1 MMGDRD
7 YRQLIKNA
15 IDAIGRDIEPK
26 IDPKDN
32 KTIFVH
38 EVVRCLRRSYL
49 DRIEPI
55 EIKRTSFNN
64 LMSGLLQ
71 KMEYGGKEGEF
82 PIEDITLKGKA
93 DMIVDDAVIIFRSSL
108 QIEESPIAADL
119 LYLNACMWIFN
130 KIEGIIVYI
139 TPDGK
144 ESSFSLTKEKK
155 MFEETV
161 RRVRVLKD
169 LLEEKKVPILEPS
182 VECSS
187 CQYYEKC
194 FVKQK
199 IGKQINI
206 HELFGINKSSKNN
219 D

>member
-15 IDAIGRDIEPK
+15 IESISRDIEPK

-32 KTIFVH
+32 KTINIR
-38 EVVRCLRRSYL
+38 EVVRCLRRSYF
-49 DRIEPI
+49 DRVEPI
-55 EIKRTSFNN
+55 EIQRTSFSN

-71 KMEYGGKEGEF
+71 KMEYGGKEGEYSL
-82 PIEDITLKGKA
+82 EDITLKGKA
-93 DMIVDDAVIIFRSSL
+93 DMIVDDAIIIFRSTL
-108 QIEESPIAADL
+108 QVAEGPLASDL
-119 LYLNACMWIFN
+119 LYLNSCMWIFK
-130 KIEGIIVYI
+130 KIEGIIVYM
-139 TPDGK
+139 TPDGQ

-155 MFEETV
+155 MFEEVV

-169 LLEEKKVPILEPS
+169 LLEEKKAPILEPS
-182 VECSS
+182 IECSS
-187 CQYYEKC
+187 CQYYERC

-206 HELFGINKSSKNN
+206 QELFGISKSSKNN
-219 D
+219 E

>member
-15 IDAIGRDIEPK
+15 IDSIGRDIEPK
-26 IDPKDN
+26 IDSKDN
-32 KTIFVH
+32 KTIHVH
-38 EVVRCLRRSYL
+38 EVVRCIRRSYF
-49 DRIEPI
+49 DRVDPI
-55 EIKRTSFNN
+55 EVKRTSFSH

-82 PIEDITLKGKA
+82 SIEDITFKGKA
-93 DMIVDDAVIIFRSSL
+93 DMIVDDAIIIFRSTP
-108 QIEESPIAADL
+108 EIAENPLASDL
-119 LYLNACMWIFN
+119 LYLNSCMWIFN

-155 MFEETV
+155 MFEEVV

-169 LLEEKKVPILEPS
+169 LLEEKKIPILEPS
-182 VECSS
+182 IECSS

-206 HELFGINKSSKNN
+206 QELFGLRKSDKNN
-219 D
+219 E